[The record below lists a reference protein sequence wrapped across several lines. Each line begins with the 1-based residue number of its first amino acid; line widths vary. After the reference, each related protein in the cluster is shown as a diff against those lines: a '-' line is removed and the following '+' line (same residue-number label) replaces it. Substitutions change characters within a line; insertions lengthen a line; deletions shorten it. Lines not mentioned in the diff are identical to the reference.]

1 MADSKKRD
9 RDDSSSDKEEAD
21 PKQDVFKKPKTTAD
35 KETTEE
41 EEEECIGPL
50 PSEAAKPKKKKG
62 FWNTFNHPLI
72 SSIIHSVHF
81 ATVAV
86 KLVI

>member
-9 RDDSSSDKEEAD
+9 RDDSSSSSSDDEGVD
-21 PKQDVFKKPKTTAD
+21 PKPDVFKKPKTTAD
-35 KETTEE
+35 KEITEE

-62 FWNTFNHPLI
+62 FVW
-72 SSIIHSVHF
+72 
-81 ATVAV
+81 
-86 KLVI
+86 KL